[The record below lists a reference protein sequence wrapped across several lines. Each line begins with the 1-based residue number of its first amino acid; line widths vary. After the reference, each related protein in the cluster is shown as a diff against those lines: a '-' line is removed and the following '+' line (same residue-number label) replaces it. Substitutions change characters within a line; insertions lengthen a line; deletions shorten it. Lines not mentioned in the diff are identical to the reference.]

1 MIEYQLNWNS
11 KIARKAK
18 QDLDKPRLTNLNED
32 PMLSGVVHH
41 YMKADAKVTIGRK
54 DADPKPDVALTGL
67 GVQKN
72 HAVISCEESVYKIE
86 PGQSNAKVK
95 VNGKPISS
103 GMVHVHPLSVFV
115 PAVHVQDSASKTSL
129 RSGTK

>member
-1 MIEYQLNWNS
+1 M
-11 KIARKAK
+11 KARKAK

-72 HAVISCEESVYKIE
+72 HAVITCEESVFKIE

-103 GMVHVHPLSVFV
+103 GIVSIQPTH
-115 PAVHVQDSASKTSL
+115 SAYTFQLWSMDRVNFEKFQNFDF
-129 RSGTK
+129 

>member
-1 MIEYQLNWNS
+1 
-11 KIARKAK
+11 
-18 QDLDKPRLTNLNED
+18 
-32 PMLSGVVHH
+32 MLSGVVHH

-72 HAVISCEESVYKIE
+72 HAVITCEESVFKIE

-103 GMVHVHPLSVFV
+103 GIVSIQPTH
-115 PAVHVQDSASKTSL
+115 SAYTFLLWLVLPIENRKKL
-129 RSGTK
+129 NNFALD

>member
-1 MIEYQLNWNS
+1 
-11 KIARKAK
+11 
-18 QDLDKPRLTNLNED
+18 
-32 PMLSGVVHH
+32 MLSGVVHH

-72 HAVISCEESVYKIE
+72 HAVITCEESVFKIE

-95 VNGKPISS
+95 VNGKPIQSGIVPILSS
-103 GMVHVHPLSVFV
+103 DLVHAFTYVV
-115 PAVHVQDSASKTSL
+115 
-129 RSGTK
+129 RSNMDGQKR

>member
-1 MIEYQLNWNS
+1 
-11 KIARKAK
+11 
-18 QDLDKPRLTNLNED
+18 
-32 PMLSGVVHH
+32 MLSGVVHH

-72 HAVISCEESVYKIE
+72 HAVITCEESVFKIE

-95 VNGKPISS
+95 VNGKPIQSGIVPILSS
-103 GMVHVHPLSVFV
+103 DLV
-115 PAVHVQDSASKTSL
+115 PAFTYVV
-129 RSGTK
+129 RSNMDGQKR

>member
-1 MIEYQLNWNS
+1 
-11 KIARKAK
+11 
-18 QDLDKPRLTNLNED
+18 
-32 PMLSGVVHH
+32 MLSGVVHH

-72 HAVISCEESVYKIE
+72 HAVITCEESVFKIE

-103 GMVHVHPLSVFV
+103 GIVSIIDQLI
-115 PAVHVQDSASKTSL
+115 SL
-129 RSGTK
+129 RPSVRRWRFILCDLN

>member
-1 MIEYQLNWNS
+1 
-11 KIARKAK
+11 
-18 QDLDKPRLTNLNED
+18 
-32 PMLSGVVHH
+32 MLSGVVHH

-72 HAVISCEESVYKIE
+72 HAVITCEESVFKIE

-103 GMVHVHPLSVFV
+103 GIVPIQPTHSAYTFQLWTMDFRPFTFDLNLRGVFYY
-115 PAVHVQDSASKTSL
+115 T
-129 RSGTK
+129 TKVK